1 MTCLALSMGLEDT
14 EGFERERC
22 EISHITKTNPFR
34 KDQVFGNRT
43 ALSTKTERRGF
54 QMIITTN
61 RYVVQAAYAAQNQEH
76 IRRVMEELRALRR
89 TDLKYSV
96 FVEDDG
102 KTFIHLRFCANEEA
116 SKVFDT
122 LESFQ
127 AFQAA
132 LLASHPEVPPTKAIH
147 LTLVGSTSDLL

>member
-1 MTCLALSMGLEDT
+1 
-14 EGFERERC
+14 
-22 EISHITKTNPFR
+22 
-34 KDQVFGNRT
+34 
-43 ALSTKTERRGF
+43 
-54 QMIITTN
+54 MIITTN

-76 IRRVMEELRALRR
+76 IRRVMEELRALHR

-132 LLASHPEVPPTKAIH
+132 LLASHPQVPPTKAIH

>member
-1 MTCLALSMGLEDT
+1 MPGSQARDNHL
-14 EGFERERC
+14 
-22 EISHITKTNPFR
+22 
-34 KDQVFGNRT
+34 QRT
-43 ALSTKTERRGF
+43 ALSTRTERRGF

-61 RYVVQAAYAAQNQEH
+61 RYVVPAAYAAQNQEH
-76 IRRVMEELRALRR
+76 IRRVMEELRALHR

-116 SKVFDT
+116 SKVFDRLPT
-122 LESFQ
+122 FQ
-127 AFQAA
+127 AFQVA
-132 LLASHPEVPPTKAIH
+132 LLASHPEVPPTTAIH